1 MDLSGCE
8 LQSRRM
14 EPFVITADSRDS
26 QGRLIRRQRRF
37 DAPTRGIRVPK
48 AFADFETRCDAAL
61 LAMPSEA
68 VLAEATAARLWR
80 LPTPAGLDLEQIVI
94 VRPSGAWQPRR
105 EISHVYR
112 RILRD
117 EEVVEL
123 QGRRVTSP
131 ARTFADCART
141 WSFADALALGD
152 EALRRGLMQ
161 IDEVTAIAKKMH
173 RLKGLA
179 AAKRVIPLL
188 DARSE
193 SPQESRV
200 RAHIIEAGLPL
211 PVPNQRILDE
221 HGGFVAIGDLVY
233 DEWLIVIEYD
243 GAHHRD
249 PLRQAKDATR
259 RTRLR
264 EIGFYVVELTADDV
278 RWPQRTVQKVRRAL
292 ESRGAL
298 TLSVRTPAA

>member
-1 MDLSGCE
+1 
-8 LQSRRM
+8 
-14 EPFVITADSRDS
+14 
-26 QGRLIRRQRRF
+26 
-37 DAPTRGIRVPK
+37 
-48 AFADFETRCDAAL
+48 
-61 LAMPSEA
+61 
-68 VLAEATAARLWR
+68 
-80 LPTPAGLDLEQIVI
+80 
-94 VRPSGAWQPRR
+94 
-105 EISHVYR
+105 
-112 RILRD
+112 
-117 EEVVEL
+117 
-123 QGRRVTSP
+123 
-131 ARTFADCART
+131 
-141 WSFADALALGD
+141 
-152 EALRRGLMQ
+152 MQ
-161 IDEVTAIAKKMH
+161 IDEVTAIANGMH

-188 DARSE
+188 DARSG

-200 RAHIIEAGLPL
+200 RALIIEAGLPM

-278 RWPQRTVQKVRRAL
+278 RWPQRAVQKVRRAL

-298 TLSVRTPAA
+298 TPSARTPAA

>member
-1 MDLSGCE
+1 V
-8 LQSRRM
+8 
-14 EPFVITADSRDS
+14 EPIRICADSVDEH
-26 QGRLIRRQRRF
+26 GRLIRRQRRF
-37 DAPTRGIRVPK
+37 SAPTRGIRIPRELLS
-48 AFADFETRCDAAL
+48 FETHCDAML
-61 LAMPSEA
+61 LALTEDA
-68 VLAEATAARLWR
+68 VLAESTAARLWG
-80 LPTPAGLDLEQIVI
+80 LPLPAKINLHRVVA
-94 VRPSGAWQPRR
+94 VRPSGEWQSKRSAIHVFRR
-105 EISHVYR
+105 MMNSNEVTV
-112 RILRD
+112 LR
-117 EEVVEL
+117 
-123 QGRRVTSP
+123 GRPVTTP
-131 ARTFADCART
+131 ARTFADCARI

-152 EALRRGLMQ
+152 AALVRGLMTREEASSVV
-161 IDEVTAIAKKMH
+161 IGMR

-179 AAKRVIPLL
+179 AARKAVRHL
-188 DARSE
+188 DDRSG

-200 RAHIIEAGLPL
+200 RAYIIEAGLPV

-278 RWPQRTVQKVRRAL
+278 RWPERAIGKIRAAL
-292 ESRGAL
+292 LARGVD
-298 TLSVRTPAA
+298 LSSIAA